1 MGSRKQIVEPIQ
13 ARGPAAR
20 VEPARIEPAHP
31 GQPAPRTTDPISASR
46 EALTVALD
54 RQADTGSRRHFVDG
68 LQPRIGNAATARLLQ
83 DPVRAARA
91 PSQGLA
97 VREAPIQRLDGDLD
111 LDAFWPGE
119 AGEASELQEGV
130 PEATT
135 SGTTI
140 NVLNTTY
147 SVGGSLLD
155 AANAM
160 AARTEA
166 GSVTSQFSD
175 IAYTT
180 TESGRVVT
188 ANITVTETILLP
200 VWTGYASATVA
211 EKAEWDRFRAALQAH
226 EQQHV
231 AIDRAAYT
239 NIHAKLVRKSQT
251 RADEIIDE
259 IETATTALN
268 DAFDTQTDHGRNAG
282 TTINPPTSG
291 STSSPTPPA
300 PPPAGP

>member
-1 MGSRKQIVEPIQ
+1 MRPMGSRKPIPEPIPT
-13 ARGPAAR
+13 RGPAAR
-20 VEPARIEPAHP
+20 VESARVEPAHP
-31 GQPAPRTTDPISASR
+31 TQPAGKSADPVSASR
-46 EALTVALD
+46 EALTMVLG
-54 RQADTGSRRHFVDG
+54 RQADAGSRRHLVGG
-68 LQPRIGNAATARLLQ
+68 LQPRIGNAATTSLLQ
-83 DPVRAARA
+83 DPARA
-91 PSQGLA
+91 PSPDRAMNG
-97 VREAPIQRLDGDLD
+97 APIQRLDEDID

-119 AGEASELQEGV
+119 VGEASELQEGA

-140 NVLNTTY
+140 NVVNTTY
-147 SVGGSLLD
+147 SVAGSLLD
-155 AANAM
+155 AANTM

-200 VWTGYASATVA
+200 VWTGYASATAA

-239 NIHAKLVRKSQT
+239 NIHAKLVGKSQT

-259 IETATTALN
+259 TETATTALN

>member
-1 MGSRKQIVEPIQ
+1 MPIPEPIP

-20 VEPARIEPAHP
+20 VEPARVEPAHP
-31 GQPAPRTTDPISASR
+31 GQLAGKNPDPISASR
-46 EALTVALD
+46 EALTMVLG
-54 RQADTGSRRHFVDG
+54 RQADAGSRRYLVGG
-68 LQPRIGNAATARLLQ
+68 LQPRIGNAATASLLR
-83 DPVRAARA
+83 DPAAAART
-91 PSQGLA
+91 PVPGLPVA
-97 VREAPIQRLDGDLD
+97 GMPVQRSDGDVD

-119 AGEASELQEGV
+119 VGEASELQEGA

-140 NVLNTTY
+140 NVVNTTY

-155 AANAM
+155 AANTM

-188 ANITVTETILLP
+188 ANITVTETVLLP
-200 VWTGYASATVA
+200 VWTGYASASAA
-211 EKAEWDRFRAALQAH
+211 EKAEWDRFRAAIAAH

-239 NIHAKLVRKSQT
+239 NIHAKLVGKLQT

-259 IETATTALN
+259 TETAATALN
-268 DAFDTQTDHGRNAG
+268 DAFDTQTDRGRNAG

-300 PPPAGP
+300 PAPGGP